1 MFRAGFCNIRPV
13 SNSTPSICTLFLAA
27 QRECYLRIWCRYLY
41 TVWISGNI
49 WGNLYCEILKVALL
63 FLYIRWRGAQIVKYF
78 CKIKKLKC
86 HPEYKLQTKIWRSAI
101 KGSCMHYLSQEIGI
115 VDIEPVFLAS
125 EFSLRY
131 LLIFEDQIR
140 VLNFSTSRYQKK
152 KNSQMH
158 FWDDSES
165 NDF

>member
-115 VDIEPVFLAS
+115 VDIEPVFLVPS
-125 EFSLRY
+125 DIWRSDLST
-131 LLIFEDQIR
+131 
-140 VLNFSTSRYQKK
+140 NFSTSRYQK